1 MQRLIDAI
9 DAELP
14 QTQCGKCGQPGCR
27 PYAEAIANG
36 EAINR
41 CPPGGERTVA
51 RLAALTGRPVMALEQ
66 PAQSPL
72 TAYIREDE
80 CIGCTKCI
88 QACPVDA
95 ILGAAKQMHTVI
107 VDQCTGC
114 ELCVAPC
121 PVDCIDLLPHPQWQ
135 AASSESQQQR
145 YLDYRADQGRKRFD
159 ARQRRLAAQA
169 EAKRERRAARL
180 TRAAPASA
188 APALSASALRANRV
202 RLAAALKRLTRQQ
215 QNSDDDAQREALTA
229 RIAEHQAQ
237 LDDLDRQLGQAQA
250 PSTPR
255 TPGLQQKRMAVN
267 AAEQSLRKAR
277 QQLAHAERQH
287 DAAAQASAHAQIDRA
302 SAMLEQARAA
312 LASQSPSHGQPS

>member
-27 PYAEAIANG
+27 PYAEAVANG

-41 CPPGGERTVA
+41 CPPGGEHTVA
-51 RLAALTGRPVMALEQ
+51 RLAALTGRPGVALEQ

-114 ELCVAPC
+114 ELCLAPC
-121 PVDCIDLLPHPQWQ
+121 PVDCIDLLPHPRWQ
-135 AASSESQQQR
+135 SAASEQQRQR
-145 YLDYRADQGRKRFD
+145 YLDYRASQGRQRFE
-159 ARQRRLAAQA
+159 ARQRRLAALA
-169 EAKRERRAARL
+169 EAKRQRRAQRQARPD
-180 TRAAPASA
+180 TQQAAT
-188 APALSASALRANRV
+188 LSESALRANRM

-215 QNSDDDAQREALTA
+215 QRAEDDAQRRTLAA
-229 RIAEHQAQ
+229 RIAEQQAE
-237 LDDLDRQLGQAQA
+237 LDALDRQLGQTQQA
-250 PSTPR
+250 SPR
-255 TPGLQQKRMAVN
+255 ASVEHQQRMAVN

-287 DAAAQASAHAQIDRA
+287 DPAAKAGAQQQIAQA
-302 SAMLEQARAA
+302 SAMLERA
-312 LASQSPSHGQPS
+312 LASQPPSPGKPS